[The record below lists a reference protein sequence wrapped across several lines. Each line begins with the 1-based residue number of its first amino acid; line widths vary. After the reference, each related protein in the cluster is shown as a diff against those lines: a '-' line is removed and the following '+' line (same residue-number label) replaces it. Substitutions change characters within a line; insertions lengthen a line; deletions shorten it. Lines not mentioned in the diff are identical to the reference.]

1 MGEESYFI
9 DLIEKGLYE
18 SVISEEERAFNQSIL
33 YGKDTTVDQILD
45 TAKRFPML
53 AEYQLVIVRE
63 AQELSK
69 DIDQLEIY
77 VKILNHQRF
86 SILLQIQPSINGR
99 SYIKLYNNTPFCLRA
114 SNFMKIRFQIGFKDG

>member
-45 TAKRFPML
+45 TAKR
-53 AEYQLVIVRE
+53 
-63 AQELSK
+63 
-69 DIDQLEIY
+69 
-77 VKILNHQRF
+77 
-86 SILLQIQPSINGR
+86 
-99 SYIKLYNNTPFCLRA
+99 
-114 SNFMKIRFQIGFKDG
+114 